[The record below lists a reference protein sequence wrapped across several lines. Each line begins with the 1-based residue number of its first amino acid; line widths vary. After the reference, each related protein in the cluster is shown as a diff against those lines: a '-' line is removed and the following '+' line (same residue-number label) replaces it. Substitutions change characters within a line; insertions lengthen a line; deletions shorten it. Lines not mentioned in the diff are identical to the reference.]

1 MKFIDEK
8 LENYCIEKSNIPSEN
23 CAAIEHYTKE
33 NVVHSQMLIGK
44 MEGSFLG
51 FLIRSHG
58 VRRILEIGT
67 YTGYSALAM
76 AENLPENGS
85 LITLDVNKKTSKI
98 AHDFWAKS
106 PAGDKITQVLGPAI
120 ESLKEIA
127 PGIDLVF
134 IDADK
139 NNYFNYLQAC
149 LPLLSDKGIIV
160 IDNVL
165 WSGKVVSPAQEDS
178 TASIQKV
185 NDYISSRKDLYG
197 TLLPIRDGMFLIQK
211 KKF

>member
-23 CAAIEHYTKE
+23 CAAIEHYTKK

-76 AENLPENGS
+76 AENLPENGT

-98 AHDFWAKS
+98 AHDFWSKS

-165 WSGKVVSPAQEDS
+165 WSGKVVSPPQEDS

>member
-1 MKFIDEK
+1 M
-8 LENYCIEKSNIPSEN
+8 
-23 CAAIEHYTKE
+23 
-33 NVVHSQMLIGK
+33 
-44 MEGSFLG
+44 
-51 FLIRSHG
+51 
-58 VRRILEIGT
+58 
-67 YTGYSALAM
+67 
-76 AENLPENGS
+76 
-85 LITLDVNKKTSKI
+85 
-98 AHDFWAKS
+98 
-106 PAGDKITQVLGPAI
+106 LGPAI

-127 PGIDLVF
+127 PGINLVF

-165 WSGKVVSPAQEDS
+165 WSGKVVSPPQEDS